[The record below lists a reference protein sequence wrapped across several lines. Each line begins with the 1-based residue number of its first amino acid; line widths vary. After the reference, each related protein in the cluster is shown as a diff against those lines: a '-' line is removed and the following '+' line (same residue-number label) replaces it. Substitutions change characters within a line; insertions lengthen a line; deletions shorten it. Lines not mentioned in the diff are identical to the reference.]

1 MNEISKLDSER
12 IEQLAIEIRDFLLD
26 HELWKEVEIYFNHK
40 RFGCRDLKTGRYFYN
55 DRKHLFTDKNIEPQ
69 DYFKYVNPDHIL
81 SMRFEGIICN
91 MIYDG
96 SLPNIKKQFDAIFKR
111 YGVYYELGD
120 IWNLTCYYIND

>member
-26 HELWKEVEIYFNHK
+26 HGLWQEVEIYFNHK
-40 RFGCRDLKTGRYFYN
+40 RFGCRDLKNGRYFYN

-81 SMRFEGIICN
+81 SMRFESIICN

-96 SLPNIKKQFDAIFKR
+96 SLTNIKKQFDAIFER